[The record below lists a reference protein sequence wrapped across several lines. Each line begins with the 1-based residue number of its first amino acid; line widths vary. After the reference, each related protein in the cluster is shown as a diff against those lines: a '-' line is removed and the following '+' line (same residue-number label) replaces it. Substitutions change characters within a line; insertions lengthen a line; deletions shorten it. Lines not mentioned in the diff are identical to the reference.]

1 MVYNTLSRE
10 EVIFLPIIIK
20 SQGNESTND
29 LIKKF
34 KKATIATDVVQLV
47 KDRRYYQKPSKLKA
61 VHKTEMRRLRK
72 RSRSLKRQ
80 KNISPQVLT
89 RIDERLSTVHT

>member
-1 MVYNTLSRE
+1 M
-10 EVIFLPIIIK
+10 PIIIK
-20 SQGNESTND
+20 AQGNDSTSD

-34 KKATIATDVVQLV
+34 KKISVATDIVQMV
-47 KDRRYYQKPSKLKA
+47 KDRRYYMKPSRVRA

-72 RSRSLKRQ
+72 RARSLKKL

-89 RIDERLSTVHT
+89 RINERLSA

>member
-1 MVYNTLSRE
+1 M
-10 EVIFLPIIIK
+10 PIIIK
-20 SQGNESTND
+20 AQGNESTND

-34 KKATIATDVVQLV
+34 KKATIATDVVQIV

-61 VHKTEMRRLRK
+61 IYKTEMRRLRK
-72 RSRSLKRQ
+72 RARSLKKQ

-89 RIDERLSTVHT
+89 RIDERLSTTPA